1 MHIYL
6 FVDIDILQ
14 VKQMSGK
21 KSFET
26 KSEPLV
32 KWLEYF
38 RYLGEVYLEFVRRL
52 DMNKKQ

>member
-1 MHIYL
+1 MPIYL

-38 RYLGEVYLEFVRRL
+38 RYLGEVYFEFVWRL
-52 DMNKKQ
+52 DNIE